1 MNAPNALRLPP
12 IILIP
17 RDYARLEIFA
27 RLQLAA
33 GNLVGRFLR
42 RELERAVVCLPEQL
56 PPGVITMRSQVRFA
70 LDGAAATTRALV
82 YPEDQLTIGQCVSI
96 ASPLGAAMIGLN
108 EGSVMPFRDHQG
120 EPCQVAIERVVY
132 QPQRDG
138 PVAPANPAAFLSTSA

>member
-1 MNAPNALRLPP
+1 VNAPNALRLPP
-12 IILIP
+12 VILIP

-42 RELERAVVCLPEQL
+42 RELERAVICLPEQL
-56 PPGVITMRSQVRFA
+56 PPGIVTMRSQVRFV
-70 LDGAAATTRALV
+70 LGDAAATRALV

-108 EGSVMPFRDHQG
+108 EVSVMPFRDHQG
-120 EPCQVAIERVVY
+120 ESCQVAIERVVY

-138 PVAPANPAAFLSTSA
+138 PVAPANPAASTTTSA